1 MQVGDFSVMHGH
13 PHITLMTCD
22 WGGLKSGFVSL
33 DGCEHSLCACW
44 VGVYT
49 LNMCDPDLLNGPFE
63 ACFENF
69 ILTLL

>member
-33 DGCEHSLCACW
+33 DVCENSLCACW

-49 LNMCDPDLLNGPFE
+49 LTCVIQI
-63 ACFENF
+63 C
-69 ILTLL
+69 